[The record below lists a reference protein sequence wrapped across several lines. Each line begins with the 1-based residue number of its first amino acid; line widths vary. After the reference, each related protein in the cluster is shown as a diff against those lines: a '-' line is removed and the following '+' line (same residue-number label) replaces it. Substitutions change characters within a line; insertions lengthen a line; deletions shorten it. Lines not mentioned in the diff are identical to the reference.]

1 MAGAADGTRSSLPQ
15 RRRAFPPASA
25 AGSTSGRRGPSNQD
39 RIVRMTTTSDAPT
52 TNSSC
57 DRCCATQAAEQLN
70 SSCFCGGLQ
79 LGALTEALR
88 SAPGT
93 TDVSAL
99 IAERCPY
106 LFSPLP
112 VFISDAQSRQMEELI
127 AAVES
132 VVAMPSYRALV
143 LEGAS
148 EIARHPQRARSVFF
162 GYDFHLEGE
171 RIGLIE
177 INTNAG
183 GALLNAALARAQN
196 PCGALAD
203 QGAVN
208 GAEGAPGF
216 EERIVE
222 MFIEEWRLGGK
233 ERPLRRV
240 AIVDTAPENQYLY
253 PEFLLFRRLFERN
266 GIEAVIADPEEL
278 KWDGEHLRHEGRVVD
293 LVYNRLTDFALE
305 QPASAAI
312 RAAYLLD
319 AAVVTPH
326 PQAHALYAD
335 KRNLALLTDPARL
348 EALGVPEATR
358 EILLRGIPRTEVV
371 LPGQADRLWAARRG
385 LFFKPT
391 AGFGG
396 RAAYRG
402 DKLTKRAW
410 QDILGGEYVAQAIMA
425 PSERM
430 AGSAEAPEKLKF
442 DIRSYC
448 YAGQVQWT
456 AARVYQGQTTNF
468 RTPGGGFAVVYR
480 V

>member
-1 MAGAADGTRSSLPQ
+1 
-15 RRRAFPPASA
+15 
-25 AGSTSGRRGPSNQD
+25 
-39 RIVRMTTTSDAPT
+39 MTTF
-52 TNSSC
+52 SC
-57 DRCCATQAAEQLN
+57 EPDCAAQAAEQLN
-70 SSCFCGGLQ
+70 SNCFCGGLQ
-79 LGALTEALR
+79 LAALTEALQ
-88 SAPGT
+88 SARGAP
-93 TDVSAL
+93 DVSAL
-99 IAERCPY
+99 IAERCPH

-112 VFISDAQSRQMEELI
+112 VYISAQQARQMAALI

-132 VVAMPSYRALV
+132 VVALPAYRAQV
-143 LEGAS
+143 LQGAPD
-148 EIARHPQRARSVFF
+148 IAKVDQRARSVFF
-162 GYDFHLEGE
+162 GYDFHLEGD

-183 GALLNAALARAQN
+183 GALLNAALARAQD
-196 PCGALAD
+196 PCGALA

-208 GAEGAPGF
+208 GADGGAGF
-216 EERIVE
+216 EQEIVA
-222 MFIEEWRLGGK
+222 MFLQEWRLAGHD
-233 ERPLRRV
+233 RPLRCV
-240 AIVDTAPENQYLY
+240 AIVDTTPELQYLY
-253 PEFLLFRRLFERN
+253 PEFLLFKQLFERN
-266 GIEAVIADPEEL
+266 GIDAVIADPAAL
-278 KWDGEHLRHEGRVVD
+278 QWDGAQLTIDGRTVD

-305 QPASAAI
+305 QPDSAAI
-312 RAAYLLD
+312 RAAYLAE

-335 KRNLALLTDPARL
+335 KRNLALLTDPLRL
-348 EALGVPEATR
+348 EQLGVPAATR
-358 EILLRGIPRTEVV
+358 AILLEGIPRTEVV
-371 LPGQADRLWAARRG
+371 RAEEAERLWAARRA

-410 QDILGGEYVAQAIMA
+410 QDVLDGQYVAQVIMA
-425 PSERM
+425 PPERM

-448 YAGQVQWT
+448 YDGKVQWT
-456 AARVYQGQTTNF
+456 VARVYQGQTTNF

>member
-1 MAGAADGTRSSLPQ
+1 MDNSICD
-15 RRRAFPPASA
+15 
-25 AGSTSGRRGPSNQD
+25 ST
-39 RIVRMTTTSDAPT
+39 
-52 TNSSC
+52 
-57 DRCCATQAAEQLN
+57 CATQAAEQLN
-70 SSCFCGGLQ
+70 SNCFCGGLQ
-79 LGALTEALR
+79 LGALTEALQ

-93 TDVSAL
+93 PDVAAL
-99 IAERCPY
+99 IAERCPH
-106 LFSPLP
+106 LFSPRP
-112 VFISDAQSRQMEELI
+112 VFVSKAQAASIEQLI

-132 VVAMPSYRALV
+132 VVAMPAYRDLV
-143 LEGAS
+143 LAGAPD
-148 EIARHPQRARSVFF
+148 IALHDPRARSVFF
-162 GYDFHLEGE
+162 GYDFHLEGD

-196 PCGALAD
+196 PCTSLA

-208 GAEGAPGF
+208 GADGAVGF
-216 EERIVE
+216 ERDIVE
-222 MFIEEWRLGGK
+222 MFRQEWRLGGNGG
-233 ERPLRRV
+233 ELRSI
-240 AIVDTAPENQYLY
+240 AIVDTSPEAQYLY
-253 PEFLLFRRLFERN
+253 PEFLLFRQLFERH
-266 GIEAVIADPEEL
+266 GIGAVIADPSALRFDGGKLWHGEL
-278 KWDGEHLRHEGRVVD
+278 AID
-293 LVYNRLTDFALE
+293 LVYNRLTDFALAA
-305 QPASAAI
+305 PGSAAI
-312 RAAYLLD
+312 RAAYLAH

-335 KRNLALLTDPARL
+335 KRNLAILTDGVRL

-358 EILLRGIPRTEVV
+358 TILLDGIPKTDIVRAED
-371 LPGQADRLWAARRG
+371 ADRLWAARKG

-410 QDILGGEYVAQAIMA
+410 QDVLDGDYVAQAIM
-425 PSERM
+425 PPPERISGP
-430 AGSAEAPEKLKF
+430 ADAPEKLKF

-448 YAGQVQWT
+448 YDGKVQWT

>member
-1 MAGAADGTRSSLPQ
+1 MA
-15 RRRAFPPASA
+15 
-25 AGSTSGRRGPSNQD
+25 
-39 RIVRMTTTSDAPT
+39 
-52 TNSSC
+52 
-57 DRCCATQAAEQLN
+57 EHLN
-70 SSCFCGGLQ
+70 ANCFCGGLQ
-79 LGALTEALR
+79 LDALTEALR

-99 IAERCPY
+99 IAQRCPH

-112 VFISDAQSRQMEELI
+112 VFISAAQARQMEELI
-127 AAVES
+127 GAVES
-132 VVAMPSYRALV
+132 VVAMPAYRALV
-143 LEGAS
+143 LEEAPAV
-148 EIARHPQRARSVFF
+148 ARHRQRARSVFF

-183 GALLNAALARAQN
+183 GALLNAALARAQD
-196 PCGALAD
+196 PCTALA
-203 QGAVN
+203 QGGID
-208 GAEGAPGF
+208 GASGADGF
-216 EERIVE
+216 EQEIVA
-222 MFIEEWRLGGK
+222 MFLEEWRLGGQA
-233 ERPLRRV
+233 RPLQRI

-266 GIEAVIADPEEL
+266 GIDAVIADPAQL
-278 KWDGEHLRHEGRVVD
+278 QWDGAQLRHDGRIVD
-293 LVYNRLTDFALE
+293 LVYNRLTDFALAE
-305 QPASAAI
+305 PASAAM
-312 RAAYLLD
+312 RAAYLAD
-319 AAVVTPH
+319 AALVTPH

-335 KRNLALLTDPARL
+335 KRNLALLTDPVQL
-348 EALGVPEATR
+348 EQLGVPEATR
-358 EILLRGIPRTEVV
+358 AILLSGIPHTEVV
-371 LPGQADRLWAARRG
+371 IPDQAERLWKGRRG

-410 QDILGGEYVAQAIMA
+410 QDILEGDYVAQAIMA
-425 PSERM
+425 PPERM
-430 AGSAEAPEKLKF
+430 AGSAQEPERLKF

-448 YAGQVQWT
+448 YAGKVQWT
-456 AARVYQGQTTNF
+456 VARVYQGQTTNF

>member
-1 MAGAADGTRSSLPQ
+1 MANLVADHSCEEAC
-15 RRRAFPPASA
+15 AFQPAELMN
-25 AGSTSGRRGPSNQD
+25 SN
-39 RIVRMTTTSDAPT
+39 
-52 TNSSC
+52 
-57 DRCCATQAAEQLN
+57 
-70 SSCFCGGLQ
+70 CFCGGLR
-79 LGALTEALR
+79 LDALTEALR

-93 TDVSAL
+93 PDVSAL
-99 IAERCPY
+99 IAERCPH
-106 LFSPLP
+106 LFSDLP
-112 VFISDAQSRQMEELI
+112 VFISQAQSQQMEALI

-143 LEGAS
+143 LARAPD
-148 EIARHPQRARSVFF
+148 IARLNQRARSVFF

-196 PCGALAD
+196 PCSTLD
-203 QGAVN
+203 QGAMD
-208 GAEGAPGF
+208 GADGGTAF
-216 EERIVE
+216 EQEIVA
-222 MFIEEWRLGGK
+222 MFLQEWALGGSA
-233 ERPLRRV
+233 RPLACI
-240 AIVDTAPENQYLY
+240 AIVDTAPESQYLY
-253 PEFLLFRRLFERN
+253 PEFLLFRQLFERN
-266 GIEAVIADPEEL
+266 GIHAVIADPSEL
-278 KWDGEHLRHEGRVVD
+278 KWDGANLRHAGCIVD

-305 QPASAAI
+305 QPGSTGI
-312 RAAYLLD
+312 REAYMAG

-335 KRNLALLTDPARL
+335 KSNLALLTDPVKL
-348 EALGVPEATR
+348 EELGVPEATR
-358 EILLRGIPRTEVV
+358 AILLQGIPRTEMVR
-371 LPGQADRLWAARRG
+371 AEDEERLWAARRQ
-385 LFFKPT
+385 LFFKPA

-402 DKLTKRAW
+402 DKVTKRVW
-410 QDILGGEYVAQAIMA
+410 QDILEGDYVAQAVMA
-425 PSERM
+425 PPARM

-448 YAGQVQWT
+448 YDGKVQWT